1 VQANQQRVPGG
12 IRTPNLLI
20 RSFALNVFRSAL
32 VCADMHAE
40 NSSFS
45 DEESQS
51 LLSTQRNKSGSS
63 LNTKSGTQVANKIA
77 RGVGKND
84 SRYWRSR
91 IYRPINARGEVSPHY
106 SMRLQTR
113 KRRMAFSLGTGN
125 ADAAARKAANVYTDF
140 LTLGVEAALAK
151 YRPQKTTD
159 RIATVGEWIQA
170 ARSVATVNPAT
181 FALYAAALRKIAG
194 DIIRVKRNRKRFGPK
209 GGGARTYREAIDA
222 APLALLSPA
231 AIQKWRIEYVKRAKT
246 PAEQRSRMTSCNST
260 LRQARSLFGKKIT
273 RFVPL
278 PEPPPFQHVE
288 FFPRQSAKYFSR
300 IDAKAILTKAQSELA
315 ETDSPAFLVVLLA
328 LAAGLR
334 KGEIDTLGWHQIDF
348 EREVIRVEHTDTAS
362 LKSADSRGEVPIDA
376 GVVELLRGFR
386 ARAGGAFVIEG
397 GDGVSGPRAW
407 GRHYRV
413 QNVFD
418 RVTGWLRG
426 HGVTAKKPLHELR
439 KELGALITAEH
450 GIYAASR
457 VLRHADLS
465 TTAAHYTDLKTRPT
479 IPVGEWLTPDN
490 VVPMSIRQ
498 RRNATSKAKVRAQ

>member
-1 VQANQQRVPGG
+1 MHTRKASKSHITKVLPCGNDEHMAEQTASSWNRQSGKQMANTIMR
-12 IRTPNLLI
+12 R
-20 RSFALNVFRSAL
+20 
-32 VCADMHAE
+32 
-40 NSSFS
+40 
-45 DEESQS
+45 
-51 LLSTQRNKSGSS
+51 
-63 LNTKSGTQVANKIA
+63 
-77 RGVGKND
+77 VGKND

-91 IYRPINARGEVSPHY
+91 IFRPVNARGETSPHY
-106 SMRLQTR
+106 SMRLQMHGQ
-113 KRRMAFSLGTGN
+113 RMAFSLGTGN
-125 ADAAARKAANVYTDF
+125 AEAAARKAANVYTDF
-140 LTLGVEAALAK
+140 LTLGVKSALAK
-151 YRPQKTTD
+151 HRPQKTADSIT
-159 RIATVGEWIQA
+159 TVGEWIEA
-170 ARSVATVNPAT
+170 ARFVSTVNPAT

-209 GGGARTYREAIDA
+209 GGGAQAYRRAIDA
-222 APLALLSPA
+222 APLVLLSPA
-231 AIQKWRIEYVKRAKT
+231 AIQKWRMEYVKRAKT

-260 LRQARSLFGKKIT
+260 LRQARSLFGKKIAK
-273 RFVPL
+273 FVPL

-300 IDAKAILTKAQSELA
+300 IDAKALLTKAQSELA
-315 ETDSPAFLVVLLA
+315 EKDSPAFLVVLIA

-334 KGEIDTLGWHQIDF
+334 KGEIDTLCWHQIDF
-348 EREVIRVEHTDTAS
+348 ERGLIRVENTDTAS

-386 ARAGGAFVIEG
+386 ARATGAFVIEG
-397 GDGVSGPRAW
+397 GDGAAGPRTW

-413 QNVFD
+413 QSIFD
-418 RVTGWLRG
+418 RVTAWLRK

-479 IPVGEWLTPDN
+479 IPVGEWLIPEN
-490 VVPMSIRQ
+490 VVPMKLSQ
-498 RRNATSKAKVRAQ
+498 RGKATSGAKVRAR